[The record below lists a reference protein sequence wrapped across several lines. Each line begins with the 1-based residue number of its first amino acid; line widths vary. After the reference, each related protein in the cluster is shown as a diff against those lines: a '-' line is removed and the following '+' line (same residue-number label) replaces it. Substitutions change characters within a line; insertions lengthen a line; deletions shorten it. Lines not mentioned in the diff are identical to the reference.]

1 MKSTLFFEQA
11 HQALSLLKHSL
22 DSKIDQ
28 KRIRALKDQLAQIE
42 ESLCGSC
49 WRCKKILDAE
59 HNFCA
64 QCEDERGP

>member
-1 MKSTLFFEQA
+1 MSKNLRFEQA
-11 HQALSLLKHSL
+11 HQALSMLKHSL
-22 DSKIDQ
+22 DSRVDQ
-28 KRIRALKDQLAQIE
+28 KRIHALKDELAQIE

-49 WRCKKILDAE
+49 HRCKKALDNE